1 MRARLVVRISPA
13 DVGARVSVR
22 ARLEGGAHGA
32 TDTLG
37 ILRSWEDGVL
47 LVERSDGSV
56 TRIRE
61 DDLLAARPVPP
72 APPRR
77 PPREGR

>member
-1 MRARLVVRISPA
+1 MRARLVVRIGPG

-22 ARLEGGAHGA
+22 ARLEDGTHGA

-37 ILRSWEDGVL
+37 ILRAWEDGVL
-47 LVERSDGSV
+47 LVERRDGSV
-56 TRIRE
+56 ARIRE
-61 DDLLAARPVPP
+61 ADLLAARPVPP

-77 PPREGR
+77 PARGDR